1 MAYSQPMIE
10 AGTTRTGRWLR
21 ERRIRLTLWVAVIEG
36 LLVAITADLTKWTV
50 LVIAAILLAF
60 YVVAGRNLRWDV
72 GRQLSWIA
80 AASQAL
86 AILVVV
92 LAFVLGFVAI
102 VAVVYLSRSSP
113 SCVLVFSRISA
124 AYLSCAPTSR
134 ASRRSGGVGPAAA
147 TLVET
152 V

>member
-1 MAYSQPMIE
+1 MGGAS
-10 AGTTRTGRWLR
+10 
-21 ERRIRLTLWVAVIEG
+21 IEG

-50 LVIAAILLAF
+50 LVIACDPPGLLR
-60 YVVAGRNLRWDV
+60 VAGRNLRWDV

-102 VAVVYLSRSSP
+102 VAVVIFAIIALVYL
-113 SCVLVFSRISA
+113 FSD
-124 AYLSCAPTSR
+124 Y
-134 ASRRSGGVGPAAA
+134 RR
-147 TLVET
+147 T
-152 V
+152 

>member
-36 LLVAITADLTKWTV
+36 VLVAVTADLTKWTV

-92 LAFVLGFVAI
+92 LAFVLGFVEI
-102 VAVVYLSRSSP
+102 VAVVIFAIIALVYL
-113 SCVLVFSRISA
+113 FSD
-124 AYLSCAPTSR
+124 Y
-134 ASRRSGGVGPAAA
+134 RR
-147 TLVET
+147 T
-152 V
+152 